1 MGGRVIFT
9 MYKLTPIGMTGVD
22 LRRSFRILNEDPADI
37 VGCRWLGPGEEV
49 ARKLGRAMLTYVE

>member
-1 MGGRVIFT
+1 

>member
-22 LRRSFRILNEDPADI
+22 LRR
-37 VGCRWLGPGEEV
+37 CRWLGPGEEV